1 MVNIKEGKTGVVIAL
16 MLLGM
21 IGCSGGSSSGTSVK
35 TGYFIDSA
43 VEGVQ
48 YTSGNISG
56 TTGADG
62 SFKYEEGQPVTFK
75 IGNLT
80 LGSLTVTNERV
91 FPTDL
96 ISGATSETNDS
107 VSLMARVLQTL
118 DADGNPDNGITID
131 STARAAFQQN
141 LSFTA
146 DVNALEANITPVISG
161 ATNQRK
167 ASLVTTTSAQ
177 AHLGNNL
184 LAEYSGTWTG
194 PYSGG
199 DSGTCTLTIARPAS
213 ASSLAYLN
221 SGTTDTNTSTSSS
234 NVSTNGASATSASST
249 NTAISGTISNTGA
262 ASNASST
269 TVSSANTAISG
280 TISNTGT
287 ISTNASVP
295 TISSSSTGTLTA
307 SQSIIVT
314 GSCNNTEIRNASI
327 GSNGIFSGSMTNGAT
342 FSGQFLRNGT
352 MTGTW
357 INNQEGL
364 HGTWTMSKK

>member
-1 MVNIKEGKTGVVIAL
+1 MVYMKEGKTGVVIVL

-131 STARAAFQQN
+131 ATARAAFQQN

-146 DVNALEANITPVISG
+146 DVNALETNITPVISG

-167 ASLVTTTSAQ
+167 ASLVETTSAQ
-177 AHLGNNL
+177 AHLRNNL

-194 PYSGG
+194 TYSGG

-221 SGTTDTNTSTSSS
+221 
-234 NVSTNGASATSASST
+234 
-249 NTAISGTISNTGA
+249 
-262 ASNASST
+262 
-269 TVSSANTAISG
+269 
-280 TISNTGT
+280 
-287 ISTNASVP
+287 
-295 TISSSSTGTLTA
+295 L
-307 SQSIIVT
+307 
-314 GSCNNTEIRNASI
+314 
-327 GSNGIFSGSMTNGAT
+327 
-342 FSGQFLRNGT
+342 L
-352 MTGTW
+352 
-357 INNQEGL
+357 L
-364 HGTWTMSKK
+364 